1 MSQDHAAPPP
11 QAAIMGFVSSIW
23 AAQAVASF
31 AKLGIADLLAK
42 GPKNATELAAAS
54 GTNPDALYRLL
65 RGVASVNVLA
75 ANPDGRFSLTPVG
88 ECLRKDVPGSM
99 RSMIIAEL
107 APGHWLPWGHLD
119 DAVRTG
125 QPSAPAVLGMT
136 IWDHY
141 KKNAE
146 EGAHFAAAMSGLSA
160 MAMQAVMAA
169 YSFAGAR
176 KVVDVGGSLGVFLTA
191 VLQQE
196 PAARGVLYDLPQVVE
211 GAQAALQAAGVAERV
226 ERIGGSFFE
235 SVPKGGD
242 VYLIK
247 HILHDWSDDECV
259 KILQNVREAMLP
271 DGRVVV
277 VEMPIESGGPPSPAP
292 LLDLNMLVMLTGKE
306 RTTAEYGELFARAGL
321 KLAGITRTPSPFAV
335 LEARKA

>member
-1 MSQDHAAPPP
+1 
-11 QAAIMGFVSSIW
+11 MGFVSSIW
-23 AAQAVASF
+23 AAQAVATF
-31 AKLGIADLLAK
+31 AKLGIADLLAI
-42 GPKNATELAAAS
+42 GPKGAAELAAAT

-75 ANPDGRFSLTPVG
+75 ATPDGRFTLTPVG
-88 ECLRKDVPGSM
+88 ACLRKDVPGSM

-119 DAVRTG
+119 EAVRTG
-125 QPSAPAVLGMT
+125 QPSAPAVLGMPV
-136 IWDHY
+136 WDYY
-141 KKNAE
+141 KKNPE
-146 EGAHFAAAMSGLSA
+146 EGAHFAAAMSGLSGI
-160 MAMQAVMAA
+160 AMQAVLAS

-176 KVVDVGGSLGVFLTA
+176 SVVDVGGSHGVFLTA
-191 VLQQE
+191 VLQQQT
-196 PAARGVLYDLPQVVE
+196 AARGILYDLPQVVE
-211 GAQAALQAAGVAERV
+211 GALAPLTAAGVADRV

-247 HILHDWSDDECV
+247 HILHDWSDAECV
-259 KILQNVREAMLP
+259 KILQNVRDAMSP
-271 DGRVVV
+271 EGRVVV

-306 RTTAEYGELFARAGL
+306 RTTDEYGALFSSAGL
-321 KLAGITRTPSPFAV
+321 KLAGVTRTPSPFAV
-335 LEARKA
+335 LEARRG